1 MKVRLAK
8 PDEAETLSDLAL
20 RSKAH
25 WGYSQDFIEACRT
38 ELSYGASQIE
48 SPRWSFLVAE
58 EADVII
64 GFYALE
70 RASEQEAELAALFV
84 CPEWIGKGIGRALL
98 SGAKYRARQGG
109 SSVLTIQS
117 DPYAAQ
123 FYQTMGA

>member
-1 MKVRLAK
+1 M
-8 PDEAETLSDLAL
+8 SDLAL

-38 ELSYGASQIE
+38 ELSYGTSQIE

-70 RASEQEAELAALFV
+70 QVSEQEAELAPLFV
-84 CPEWIGKGIGRALL
+84 CPEWIEKGIGRTPL
-98 SGAKYRARQGG
+98 SDSQVSSSTRRKLGADNSK
-109 SSVLTIQS
+109 
-117 DPYAAQ
+117 
-123 FYQTMGA
+123 